1 MDNYQYSIAEL
12 AQMMD
17 VTTRTIRYYEE
28 LGLIAPERKGSVR
41 LYNESDRVRLKLILR
56 GRRLGFSL
64 QEIEEMLSLYDADP
78 TEVKQLQE
86 VIRRGDQKIKEIE
99 GQIKD
104 LQAVHGELIDLRTKM
119 KITLQEKMREESS
132 K

>member
-1 MDNYQYSIAEL
+1 
-12 AQMMD
+12 MMD

-99 GQIKD
+99 DQIKD
-104 LQAVHGELIDLRTKM
+104 LQAIHGELIDLRTKM
-119 KITLQEKMREESS
+119 KITLQEKW
-132 K
+132 

>member
-1 MDNYQYSIAEL
+1 MNNRQYSIAEL

-41 LYNESDRVRLKLILR
+41 LYNEGDRVRLKLILR

-99 GQIKD
+99 DQIKD
-104 LQAVHGELIDLRTKM
+104 LQAVHGELIELREKLN
-119 KITLQEKMREESS
+119 KTLQEKWKGESS

>member
-41 LYNESDRVRLKLILR
+41 LYNEGDRVRLKLILR

-99 GQIKD
+99 DQIKD
-104 LQAVHGELIDLRTKM
+104 LQAVHGELIELRAKLN
-119 KITLQEKMREESS
+119 KTLQEKWKGESS

>member
-1 MDNYQYSIAEL
+1 MNNRQYSIAEL

-41 LYNESDRVRLKLILR
+41 LYNEGDRVRLKLILR

-99 GQIKD
+99 DQIKD
-104 LQAVHGELIDLRTKM
+104 LQAVHGELIELRAKLN
-119 KITLQEKMREESS
+119 KTLQEKWKGESS